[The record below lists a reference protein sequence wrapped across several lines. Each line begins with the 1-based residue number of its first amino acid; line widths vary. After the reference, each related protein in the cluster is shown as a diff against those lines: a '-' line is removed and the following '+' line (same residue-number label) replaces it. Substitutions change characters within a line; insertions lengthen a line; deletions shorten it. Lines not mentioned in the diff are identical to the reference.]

1 MAAAK
6 KRLQEIFEK
15 FDKSGDGVLSSD
27 EMQEIFQKLGFKSS
41 EYLLKTTDTNK
52 DGVIQMH
59 EFISWLFEEKPRH
72 KVRGIHKG
80 DEITLEVTFFNDFKE
95 SKLAAIF
102 ASGTNVE
109 PFDTMPATCVIPPGE
124 SSTIPFL
131 KVTKGKEPYRF
142 SSRVR
147 WRCHVDESVQ
157 LSFADAEF
165 PPADD
170 SVDPTGAWKIAKPE
184 LWLPARCAGS
194 PSEACLFDQILPQ
207 DVKQGRLGDCWLM
220 GSISALAQCP
230 GRIKSLFDAKQ
241 LTSDGKYGIWLFDET
256 DQWIK
261 VVIDEQVPCHKDKD
275 GFPLVT
281 FARPMANEIWV
292 SLLEKAVAKYCGGY
306 HNLQGGQPAWAF
318 RLFTGQEGV
327 SYLLLEDG
335 TYRKRHMV
343 NKKPRCPRSKWKW
356 QKGKSLTQEEFWAA
370 LEEHAEHQH
379 LMACCGN
386 VKPFMKGRDKSEWK
400 EKGLV
405 RTHIYSILRV
415 VSEKLDDGVPIKLI
429 EVRNPWAWGEWNGDW
444 CDTGSKS
451 GESGKWLENPQLRER
466 LLGTSGVDGAF
477 FMSYEDFVKFFTAVS
492 VCPLGSPEGH
502 EPDEDVQEG
511 SGDEDELEDLE
522 VD

>member
-1 MAAAK
+1 
-6 KRLQEIFEK
+6 
-15 FDKSGDGVLSSD
+15 
-27 EMQEIFQKLGFKSS
+27 
-41 EYLLKTTDTNK
+41 
-52 DGVIQMH
+52 
-59 EFISWLFEEKPRH
+59 
-72 KVRGIHKG
+72 
-80 DEITLEVTFFNDFKE
+80 
-95 SKLAAIF
+95 
-102 ASGTNVE
+102 
-109 PFDTMPATCVIPPGE
+109 
-124 SSTIPFL
+124 
-131 KVTKGKEPYRF
+131 
-142 SSRVR
+142 
-147 WRCHVDESVQ
+147 
-157 LSFADAEF
+157 
-165 PPADD
+165 
-170 SVDPTGAWKIAKPE
+170 
-184 LWLPARCAGS
+184 
-194 PSEACLFDQILPQ
+194 
-207 DVKQGRLGDCWLM
+207 
-220 GSISALAQCP
+220 
-230 GRIKSLFDAKQ
+230 
-241 LTSDGKYGIWLFDET
+241 
-256 DQWIK
+256 
-261 VVIDEQVPCHKDKD
+261 
-275 GFPLVT
+275 
-281 FARPMANEIWV
+281 
-292 SLLEKAVAKYCGGY
+292 
-306 HNLQGGQPAWAF
+306 
-318 RLFTGQEGV
+318 
-327 SYLLLEDG
+327 
-335 TYRKRHMV
+335 MV

-522 VD
+522 EGPEAVGIMILGFIPGGPGSLTFSAVARADTALNMVLTNVAGVVLVPAMPLLCLSYLSTFTQKTTMRVNYWGLLESCIYVFVPVAAGVWARHKSPRIRSIIERYGTGICIFLIFTTFPAQIVEYVKMPGSLWRALPGVAMGNAFVSLMSNMAASWVGNRT